1 MTLIGPDR
9 PGLVGSIAAAVA
21 GHGGNWEESRMSHL
35 GGQFAGILRARVPAP
50 KEAALVAA
58 LRALESQGLQMILH
72 PEAASAKVPGEE
84 LVSMEIVGL
93 DRPGIVSQISAAL
106 ARRGVNVEELNTECA
121 AAPMSGEVMFH
132 ANAQLRLPAG
142 CTVGNLSADL
152 GAIAADLMIEV
163 KIKSPPRDQ

>member
-21 GHGGNWEESRMSHL
+21 GNGGNWEESRMSHL

-58 LRALESQGLQMILH
+58 LRALESQGLKMVLH
-72 PEAASAKVPGEE
+72 PEASSAKVPGEE
-84 LVSMEIVGL
+84 LVTMEIVGL
-93 DRPGIVSQISAAL
+93 DRPGIVSQISAAI

-121 AAPMSGEVMFH
+121 AAPMSGEVMFR
-132 ANAQLRLPAG
+132 ASAKLRLPLG
-142 CTVGNLSADL
+142 CGLADIRADL
-152 GAIAADLMIEV
+152 AAIAADLMVDV
-163 KIKSPPRDQ
+163 KIDPPHNP